1 MIKVIFLCHGNICR
15 SPMAEYVMKDLVRK
29 RDLEKEFEITSGAVS
44 DEEWFNPI
52 YPPAQRKLR
61 EKGVSFGKHSA
72 HKISAGEFAAQDLVI
87 VMDKS
92 NLRWL
97 NRIVGDY
104 SSAEAG
110 ASLKDSGISGK
121 VHMMME
127 FAGLDTPSVGPC
139 KGSAPD
145 VADPWYTGDFEQT
158 YQDVLAGCNGLL
170 EMLFPDYKSPDSK
183 VMKIENEGMICSS
196 PGNEWVGEEDGNG
209 GFN

>member
-1 MIKVIFLCHGNICR
+1 MIRIMFLCHGNICR

-29 RDLEKEFEITSGAVS
+29 AGLESRFEITSGAVS

-72 HKISAGEFAAQDLVI
+72 HKISSAEFNEQDLVI
-87 VMDKS
+87 VMDRS

-97 NRIVGDY
+97 TRIVGDY
-104 SSAEAG
+104 SSVEVGKALEG
-110 ASLKDSGISGK
+110 SDISGK

-127 FAGLDTPSVGPC
+127 FAGLSR
-139 KGSAPD
+139 D

-158 YQDVLAGCNGLL
+158 YQDVLAGCKGLL
-170 EMLFPDYKSPDSK
+170 E
-183 VMKIENEGMICSS
+183 KIKL
-196 PGNEWVGEEDGNG
+196 
-209 GFN
+209 